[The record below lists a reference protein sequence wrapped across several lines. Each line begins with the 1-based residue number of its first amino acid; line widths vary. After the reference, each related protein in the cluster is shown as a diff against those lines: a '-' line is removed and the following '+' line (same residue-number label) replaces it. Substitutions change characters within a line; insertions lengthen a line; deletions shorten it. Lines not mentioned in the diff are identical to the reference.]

1 MTFEDKVNGSN
12 FGEAKGSA
20 KFRLSKRNEKEFSFP
35 NVRNLLKSSEIHFE
49 PLDKG
54 RLSLGDEG
62 DAFRA
67 KRGKNAGFRDEE
79 FELARL

>member
-1 MTFEDKVNGSN
+1 MQPTFDRRSKYEKL
-12 FGEAKGSA
+12 SA
-20 KFRLSKRNEKEFSFP
+20 K
-35 NVRNLLKSSEIHFE
+35 HFE